1 MITAASDLDIPAPR
15 PCGGATPSVQRPQPG
30 DLGDAAKAGAR
41 KFVESQTIPDIS
53 YADFA
58 AGLGFES
65 VEIHDPDEIRPLTW
79 GLPGVGGGT

>member
-1 MITAASDLDIPAPR
+1 M
-15 PCGGATPSVQRPQPG
+15 Q
-30 DLGDAAKAGAR
+30 AKAGAR